1 MERAASSSS
10 AYVHTAIMERAASSS
25 SSSSFVFV
33 LHPRTTSSSSLAQL
47 CLDSKVPEAVV
58 CSSEGAPRSGQVPV
72 PPSLDRSRAGRSSR
86 LTSSA
91 SRKAWP
97 LLPPTPLLRGFS
109 GEGGERET
117 PCRTMLCAETLQ
129 LGRSWRVSFPHAA
142 EMICLTL
149 PSIEKQQLGQHLM
162 AAEEPLWRSGGES
175 SLPSSEPKSLPQLR
189 PLAADQ
195 ENVAQDIQLLDSLS
209 VCFTSS
215 LFGLLWTSIMA
226 TTGRWSLVCL
236 SSINEVY
243 SQSCATTLGMALY
256 KTRSHQAGK
265 RFVSNSSVPILYL

>member
-1 MERAASSSS
+1 
-10 AYVHTAIMERAASSS
+10 MERAASSS

-33 LHPRTTSSSSLAQL
+33 LYPRTSSSSSLAQL
-47 CLDSKVPEAVV
+47 CPVCLDSVGPEAVG
-58 CSSEGAPRSGQVPV
+58 SSEGAPTSAQVPM
-72 PPSLDRSRAGRSSR
+72 PSSLGSSRASRLSR

-91 SRKAWP
+91 SCKAWP
-97 LLPPTPLLRGFS
+97 PPPPRGFS
-109 GEGGERET
+109 GEGGKRVT
-117 PCRTMLCAETLQ
+117 PCRTVLCVETFQ
-129 LGRSWRVSFPHAA
+129 LGRSWRMSFPHAA

-162 AAEEPLWRSGGES
+162 PEEEPLPRSCGES
-175 SLPSSEPKSLPQLR
+175 SLPSSEPNSLPQLR

-215 LFGLLWTSIMA
+215 LFGLLWTSIIA

-243 SQSCATTLGMALY
+243 SQ
-256 KTRSHQAGK
+256 
-265 RFVSNSSVPILYL
+265 I

>member
-33 LHPRTTSSSSLAQL
+33 LHPRTSSSSSLAQL
-47 CLDSKVPEAVV
+47 RLDSKVPEAVG
-58 CSSEGAPRSGQVPV
+58 SSQGAPTSAQVPV
-72 PPSLDRSRAGRSSR
+72 LPSLGRSRAGRLSR
-86 LTSSA
+86 LTGSA
-91 SRKAWP
+91 SGKAWP
-97 LLPPTPLLRGFS
+97 PPPTSLLRAFS

-162 AAEEPLWRSGGES
+162 AEEEPLRRSRVES

-215 LFGLLWTSIMA
+215 LFRLLWTSIMA

-236 SSINEVY
+236 SSISEVY
-243 SQSCATTLGMALY
+243 SQ
-256 KTRSHQAGK
+256 R
-265 RFVSNSSVPILYL
+265 